1 MEKNLEKSLK
11 RLLKRKVKITM
22 GLVVS
27 FLITGM
33 VSFAEG
39 NTKGADKKAEVK
51 NINGEEYIIN
61 EELLKNILREISLGN
76 IHIIEKD
83 DIFDKSQEIKDGQIG
98 INNGKIEFNGDKG
111 QNIIGG
117 LGINNGIIANTGKYE
132 QYIENGGLG
141 INNGEISAGRMDKIL
156 RRV

>member
-11 RLLKRKVKITM
+11 RFLKRKVKITM

-39 NTKGADKKAEVK
+39 NTKEADKKAEVK

-61 EELLKNILREISLGN
+61 EELLKNILRQISIGN
-76 IHIIEKD
+76 IHIIGEKE
-83 DIFDKSQEIKDGQIG
+83 SAGRQEI
-98 INNGKIEFNGDKG
+98 N
-111 QNIIGG
+111 GG
-117 LGINNGIIANTGKYE
+117 LGINNGII
-132 QYIENGGLG
+132 
-141 INNGEISAGRMDKIL
+141 
-156 RRV
+156 